1 MLIRD
6 YRDVPAQEIPGL
18 PGVTVRWAI
27 STPEGAPNF
36 AMRIFEVQPG
46 YASPLHSHDWEHE
59 IFVLAG
65 SGVANNGHEETPI
78 AAGSTIFVPPNA
90 THQFRNTGESVLRF
104 LCMIPTVPEALPPSH
119 R

>member
-6 YRDVPAQEIPGL
+6 YHEVPAEEIAGL
-18 PGVTVRWAI
+18 PGVTIRWAI

-46 YASPLHSHDWEHE
+46 CASPLHSHDWEHE
-59 IFVLAG
+59 IFILDG
-65 SGVANNGHEETPI
+65 SGVATDGQIETPV
-78 AAGSTIFVPPNA
+78 AAGTTLFVPPNER
-90 THQFRNTGESVLRF
+90 HQLRNTGSEVLRF

>member
-6 YRDVPAQEIPGL
+6 YQDVPTQDISDL
-18 PGVTVRWAI
+18 PGVTIRWVI
-27 STPEGAPNF
+27 STPEGARNF

-46 YASPLHSHDWEHE
+46 YASPLHSHYWEHE

-65 SGVANNGHEETPI
+65 SGVANNGEKETPI
-78 AAGSTIFVPPNA
+78 TAGSTIFIPPNA
-90 THQFRNTGESVLRF
+90 KHQLRNTGQSVLRF